1 MKNLCIIITVIIII
15 IKGLGMAF
23 DHASTEVHNQAQD
36 RLNRLEQVAK

>member
-1 MKNLCIIITVIIII
+1 MKNLLILITVIIII

-23 DHASTEVHNQAQD
+23 DHASNEVHDQAQD

>member
-1 MKNLCIIITVIIII
+1 MKNLFILITVIIIV

-23 DHASTEVHNQAQD
+23 DSASNEVHNQAQD